1 MHIQSLLTL
10 NKKIDMTDTDL
21 KSSNRWDIDIIKDQ
35 LIQQEMMNSM
45 TLMIFSEHFSVWM
58 ECKWIVI
65 EADIELRNIFFK
77 ISFTYHT
84 GAAPGNQAHAQRNQ
98 GIGFHYLFILIFLFY
113 AISPLFKS
121 APYHSFTLD
130 SQYRFKVNSDILQ
143 TQYYVR
149 E

>member
-1 MHIQSLLTL
+1 
-10 NKKIDMTDTDL
+10 MTDSDL
-21 KSSNRWDIDIIKDQ
+21 KTNNRWDIAIITDQ
-35 LIQQEMMNSM
+35 HIRLEMMS
-45 TLMIFSEHFSVWM
+45 LMILMKFSEHFSVWM
-58 ECKWIVI
+58 ECKWIETGV
-65 EADIELRNIFFK
+65 DIERRNIFSK

-98 GIGFHYLFILIFLFY
+98 GIGLHYLFILIFLFY
-113 AISPLFKS
+113 AIAPLFKS

-143 TQYYVR
+143 TQYFVR

>member
-45 TLMIFSEHFSVWM
+45 TLMIFSEHVSAWM
-58 ECKWIVI
+58 ECKWTVI
-65 EADIELRNIFFK
+65 EADIERRNIFYK

>member
-1 MHIQSLLTL
+1 
-10 NKKIDMTDTDL
+10 MTDSDL
-21 KSSNRWDIDIIKDQ
+21 KTNNRWDIAIITDQ
-35 LIQQEMMNSM
+35 HIRLEMMS
-45 TLMIFSEHFSVWM
+45 LMILMKFSEHFLVWM
-58 ECKWIVI
+58 ECKWIETGV
-65 EADIELRNIFFK
+65 DIERRNIFSK

-98 GIGFHYLFILIFLFY
+98 GIGLHYLFILIFLFY
-113 AISPLFKS
+113 AIAPLFKS

-143 TQYYVR
+143 TQYFVR